1 MNDDDSKWASP
12 TMNRL
17 ILNDFHFRF
26 RCFSNVE
33 VVRQPAY
40 PPSYAFAVIDS
51 ELIRQNHQKHF
62 WQKFVALEH
71 RHDHDSGNQLFVY
84 FRSNR
89 KCKSDQ
95 IQEKDLDEQG
105 QGRNHHHHL
114 NWVEYRY
121 RPEGPNF
128 FHKWL
133 LEFASS
139 KPVKKRVGKISFW
152 QKKIHFLN
160 FLTGCWSRIKLDPL
174 WWSPPLAAAT
184 SESEAE
190 EFGELVVRHSSLL
203 LSVLAWYC
211 LREAN
216 PIVGCFTLETIKIK
230 PLFRE
235 TKIHSLI
242 SGNGNQF

>member
-1 MNDDDSKWASP
+1 MISNSVSTVACQNMFLLEKSFKKHEKKSRWHTRWQYIFVQRFFKKITNLNDDDSKWPSP
-12 TMNRL
+12 TTMNQL
-17 ILNDFHFRF
+17 ILNDFRF
-26 RCFSNVE
+26 RRLSNVE

-71 RHDHDSGNQLFVY
+71 RHDHDSGSQPFVY
-84 FRSNR
+84 FQSNR

-133 LEFASS
+133 LEFA
-139 KPVKKRVGKISFW
+139 
-152 QKKIHFLN
+152 
-160 FLTGCWSRIKLDPL
+160 
-174 WWSPPLAAAT
+174 
-184 SESEAE
+184 
-190 EFGELVVRHSSLL
+190 
-203 LSVLAWYC
+203 
-211 LREAN
+211 
-216 PIVGCFTLETIKIK
+216 
-230 PLFRE
+230 
-235 TKIHSLI
+235 
-242 SGNGNQF
+242 